1 MLIAPSQHF
10 GTFSSRHMK
19 TFIVSLFWLTTLT
32 LQFSGYAHASVVIN
46 GTRVIY
52 PGGEREVS
60 VRLTNN
66 GTLPSLV
73 QSWVD
78 SGDPKETPEN
88 SVAPFLLTPAVTRIE
103 PGKGQT
109 LRLMAT
115 PEQGTH
121 EKESVFWLNVLEI
134 PPSPTSGKA
143 GQNTLQ
149 MSFRTRIKIFYRPS
163 GLNENDAA
171 QAPTK
176 LLWHAVQDGQNWAL
190 ECSNPTSYHVSFGNV
205 GLTFSGHSYSTTQG
219 GMVAP
224 GASIRFSM
232 AGLVQA
238 PAESA
243 SITFE
248 TINDFGTKI
257 SQKADLGH

>member
-1 MLIAPSQHF
+1 
-10 GTFSSRHMK
+10 MK
-19 TFIVSLFWLTTLT
+19 IFTTCLFWLITLAVQ
-32 LQFSGYAHASVVIN
+32 LVGGAHASVVMN

-78 SGDPKETPEN
+78 SGDPKGLPEN
-88 SVAPFLLTPAVTRIE
+88 SVAPFFLTPPVTRIE
-103 PGKGQT
+103 PGEGQT

-115 PEQGTH
+115 PEAGSQ
-121 EKESVFWLNVLEI
+121 KNESVFWLNVLEI
-134 PPSPTSGKA
+134 PPSPTGEKA
-143 GQNTLQ
+143 VQNTLQ
-149 MSFRTRIKIFYRPS
+149 MSFRTRVKIFYRPQ

-176 LLWHAVQDGQNWAL
+176 LLWRVVHLGQSWDL

-205 GLTFSGHSYSTTQG
+205 ELNLDGHSYTNTQG

-224 GASIRFSM
+224 GATFRFPM
-232 AGLVQA
+232 PGLTQE
-238 PAESA
+238 PTKSA
-243 SITFE
+243 IVTFE
-248 TINDFGTKI
+248 SINDFGTKV
-257 SQKADLGH
+257 SKKTRLEL

>member
-1 MLIAPSQHF
+1 MKNFIASILWLTALVLQSF
-10 GTFSSRHMK
+10 GT
-19 TFIVSLFWLTTLT
+19 
-32 LQFSGYAHASVVIN
+32 AHASVVIN

-52 PGGEREVS
+52 PGVEREVS

-78 SGDPKETPEN
+78 SGDPKKTPEN
-88 SVAPFLLTPAVTRIE
+88 SVAPFLLTPPVTRIE

-121 EKESVFWLNVLEI
+121 NKEYVFWLNVLEI
-134 PPSPTSGKA
+134 PPSPTGDNA
-143 GQNTLQ
+143 TQNTLQ

-176 LLWHAVQDGQNWAL
+176 LLWRTVHDGKDWAL

-205 GLTFSGHSYSTTQG
+205 GLTLAGASYSNTQG
-219 GMVAP
+219 GMVPP
-224 GASIRFSM
+224 GESIRFPM
-232 AGLVQA
+232 TGLTQE
-238 PAESA
+238 PAKSA

-248 TINDFGTKI
+248 SINDFGATVLH
-257 SQKADLGH
+257 KADLKH